1 MRWVAPLFLGLVLF
15 ALGRHYSGLAA
26 GLFMGTVG
34 VAAGLAV
41 GKIVRGRVLRN
52 APAGPEL
59 LPGETPRLHGPVQ
72 LLQPQGPA
80 REAWAYLSDQ
90 RLSLRPSDG
99 GEGVD
104 LKLSE
109 LEEIRPGKKSW
120 RGGELGLVFAGKTWK
135 LRVPDA
141 ARWAAALKA

>member
-1 MRWVAPLFLGLVLF
+1 MRWAAPLFLGIVLF

-26 GLFMGTVG
+26 GLFMGGVG
-34 VAAGLAV
+34 IAAGLAV
-41 GKIVRGRVLRN
+41 GKIVRRRVLRN
-52 APAGPEL
+52 APPAPALQAGEQA
-59 LPGETPRLHGPVQ
+59 RLHGPVQ

-90 RLSLRPSDG
+90 RLSLLPEDG
-99 GEGVD
+99 GAGVD

-109 LEEIRPGKKSW
+109 LEEIRPGKKSF